1 MKLLARDDYMVCSDI
16 TPIGSVCHP
25 RSFGAYPRF
34 LGRLRREFG
43 GLTLEA
49 MVARMTDV
57 PARRFGLRNRG
68 RIEPGYRADVT
79 VFDADLVIDTATY
92 DDPRQHPVGIPYVL
106 VNGAIAV
113 DGGVRRAPSQA
124 RPCPDGQARR
134 GFGVPCYASRAVLGG
149 ELAVPCTCNPL
160 QQG

>member
-1 MKLLARDDYMVCSDI
+1 MIAMPQSTARWRQTGRDAMKLLARDDYMVCSDI
-16 TPIGSVCHP
+16 TPVGSVCHP

-34 LGRLRREFG
+34 LGRLRRGFG

-106 VNGAIAV
+106 VNGAIAL
-113 DGGVRRAPSQA
+113 DA
-124 RPCPDGQARR
+124 
-134 GFGVPCYASRAVLGG
+134 GVPTGALAG
-149 ELAVPCTCNPL
+149 EAVP
-160 QQG
+160 